1 LIQTSGKK
9 LLLWRREAIKQ
20 AIAAKISVKEVDWL
34 LQEVTNLD
42 SLTLRLE
49 SFQDYPIVAL
59 THSLPELTRMWQQRR
74 QNFCPVQYLVGHT
87 SWRNWQLK
95 VSPAVLIP
103 RPETELV
110 IEIVRELKLPQG
122 NMTHG
127 THWVD
132 LGTGSGAIAIAL
144 AASFPQATIHAVD
157 ISTQA
162 LVIARQNARIA
173 NLAAQINF
181 YQGSWWSPLEHLK
194 GRVTGT
200 ISNPP
205 YIPTAELPQLQPEIF
220 HHEPHLALDGGQD
233 GLDAIRHLVSV
244 SPQYLHSGG
253 VWLIEIMAGQAERV
267 VAMLSAQKNYCDIQV
282 VADLAGIDRFV
293 LARRK

>member
-9 LLLWRREAIKQ
+9 LLLWRREAIQQ
-20 AIAAKISVKEVDWL
+20 AIAANISVKEVDWL

-42 SLTLRLE
+42 SLSLRLE
-49 SFQDYPIVAL
+49 SFQDYPTIAL
-59 THSLPELTRMWQQRR
+59 TYSLPELTRMWQQRR
-74 QNFCPVQYLVGHT
+74 QNFCPVQYLIGHT
-87 SWRNWQLK
+87 TWRNWQLK

-110 IEIVRELKLPQG
+110 IEIVRGLKLPQA
-122 NMTHG
+122 NM

-144 AASFPQATIHAVD
+144 AANFPQATIHAVD

-162 LVIARQNARIA
+162 LIIARQNAQVA
-173 NLAAQINF
+173 NLAARIHF
-181 YQGSWWSPLEHLK
+181 YQGSWWSPLQHLK
-194 GRVTGT
+194 GQVTGM

-205 YIPTAELPQLQPEIF
+205 YIPTAELHQLQPEVF

-233 GLDAIRHLVSV
+233 GLDAIHHLVTV
-244 SPQYLHSGG
+244 SPQYIHSGG
-253 VWLIEIMAGQAERV
+253 VWLIEMMAGQAKEV
-267 VAMLSAQKNYCDIQV
+267 VAMLSAQKSYCDIQV
-282 VADLAGIDRFV
+282 IADLAGIDRFV
-293 LARRK
+293 LARRKL

>member
-9 LLLWRREAIKQ
+9 LLLWRREAIQQ
-20 AIAAKISVKEVDWL
+20 AIAANISVKEVDWL

-42 SLTLRLE
+42 SLSLRLE
-49 SFQDYPIVAL
+49 SFQDYPTIAL
-59 THSLPELTRMWQQRR
+59 TYSLPELTRMWQQRR
-74 QNFCPVQYLVGHT
+74 QNFCPVQYLIGHT
-87 SWRNWQLK
+87 TWRNWQLK

-110 IEIVRELKLPQG
+110 IEIVRGLKLPQA
-122 NMTHG
+122 NM

-144 AASFPQATIHAVD
+144 AANFPQATIHAVD

-162 LVIARQNARIA
+162 LIIARQNAQVA
-173 NLAAQINF
+173 NLAARIHF
-181 YQGSWWSPLEHLK
+181 YQGSWWSPLQHLK
-194 GRVTGT
+194 GQVTGM

-205 YIPTAELPQLQPEIF
+205 YIPTAELHQLQPEVF

-233 GLDAIRHLVSV
+233 GLDAIHHLVTV
-244 SPQYLHSGG
+244 SPQYIHSGG
-253 VWLIEIMAGQAERV
+253 VWLIEMMAGQAKEV
-267 VAMLSAQKNYCDIQV
+267 VAMLSAQKSYCDIQV
-282 VADLAGIDRFV
+282 IADLAGIDRFV